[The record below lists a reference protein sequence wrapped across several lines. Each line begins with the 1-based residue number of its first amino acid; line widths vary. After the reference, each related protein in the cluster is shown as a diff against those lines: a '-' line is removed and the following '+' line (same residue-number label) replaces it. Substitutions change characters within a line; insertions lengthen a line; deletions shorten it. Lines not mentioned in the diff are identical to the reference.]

1 MLLLV
6 TEIAGLESAEMD
18 GRKEAGFEVK
28 DARTMRKKAKGSGAY
43 SMLPGDLMAELNPK
57 WRGKEKIAMHE
68 KVCTHTYT
76 MRVTLACGFHQRVW
90 S

>member
-28 DARTMRKKAKGSGAY
+28 DARTMRKKAKGSG
-43 SMLPGDLMAELNPK
+43 G
-57 WRGKEKIAMHE
+57 
-68 KVCTHTYT
+68 V
-76 MRVTLACGFHQRVW
+76 
-90 S
+90 